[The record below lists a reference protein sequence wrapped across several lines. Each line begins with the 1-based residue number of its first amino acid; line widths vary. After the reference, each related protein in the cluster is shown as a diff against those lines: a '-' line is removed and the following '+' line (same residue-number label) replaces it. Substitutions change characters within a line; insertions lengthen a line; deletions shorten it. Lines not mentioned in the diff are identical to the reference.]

1 MSSFCGYSLIVLQK
15 YQFIFEIPTSFAVF
29 FVPLLEKCNYMSIK
43 PFLKWAGGKSKLL
56 PALHAHLPRS
66 LQEWDTFTYIEPFVG
81 GGAMLFFMLEQF
93 PNINKVV
100 VNDVNPRLV
109 NVYAVI
115 QQDVEQLIVLLSSM
129 QSRYVECS
137 DPTAQ
142 QTYFLDVRASYNSQ
156 TLPKVEDAA
165 HFIFLN
171 KTCFNGLYR
180 ENRKGEFNVP
190 WGKYAHPMLCD
201 ETNLRGVADA
211 LQKVELRCGDFSLLS
226 AEICPHKPTFIYM
239 DPPYRPLSP
248 TSSFSA
254 YAKGGFNDVDQE
266 RLKSFSDYA
275 TAQNALTMQSNSDG
289 RCAEEPNE
297 YLDKLYSDYNIHRV
311 YAPRFISAKGTQRGK
326 VSELIICNYKDKM
339 PSNKLD
345 LFDYEQSL

>member
-1 MSSFCGYSLIVLQK
+1 M
-15 YQFIFEIPTSFAVF
+15 
-29 FVPLLEKCNYMSIK
+29 
-43 PFLKWAGGKSKLL
+43 
-56 PALHAHLPRS
+56 
-66 LQEWDTFTYIEPFVG
+66 
-81 GGAMLFFMLEQF
+81 
-93 PNINKVV
+93 
-100 VNDVNPRLV
+100 
-109 NVYAVI
+109 
-115 QQDVEQLIVLLSSM
+115 
-129 QSRYVECS
+129 
-137 DPTAQ
+137 
-142 QTYFLDVRASYNSQ
+142 
-156 TLPKVEDAA
+156 
-165 HFIFLN
+165 
-171 KTCFNGLYR
+171 
-180 ENRKGEFNVP
+180 P
-190 WGKYAHPMLCD
+190 WGKYAHPTLCD

-211 LQKVELRCGDFSLLS
+211 LQKVELRCGDFSRLS
-226 AEICPHKPTFIYM
+226 SEILPHKPTFVYM

-297 YLDKLYSDYNIHRV
+297 YLDELYSDYNIHRV
-311 YAPRFISAKGTQRGK
+311 SAPRFISAKGTQRGK